1 MVPMSRSTA
10 SRRRESVFAA
20 QRRSVAVRISAF
32 LLSTLEQLGAKND
45 QAGTESD
52 QEERHSSG
60 RGARSPSSAS
70 TGPSEDRPLPSRE
83 AARRRTGRSREV
95 PGQERPSGEMAKGA
109 HPALVALPRV
119 GIVARRAAIGTGG

>member
-1 MVPMSRSTA
+1 MSRSTA

-20 QRRSVAVRISAF
+20 QRSVSVRISAF

-95 PGQERPSGEMAKGA
+95 PGQERPSGELAKGA

-119 GIVARRAAIGTGG
+119 GIAARRAAIGTGG